1 MVATKWLEECEV
13 QPKAHQAKTRCI
25 KSKVIQK
32 IQAIEQINLI
42 NFTKGK
48 FLNIQTSKIW
58 RWTINK
64 VLLVSISIL
73 HYYKSG
79 LVNPTTFQK

>member
-1 MVATKWLEECEV
+1 VATKWLEECEV

-48 FLNIQTSKIW
+48 FLIFVTSKI
-58 RWTINK
+58 
-64 VLLVSISIL
+64 
-73 HYYKSG
+73 
-79 LVNPTTFQK
+79 